1 MFRFA
6 LLLLVLTIPTV
17 CFWLDRKRLLRGHA
31 LLVTAALLLS
41 LVLVPLLLFLAFSVV
56 AYSFRGEAFENT
68 MAALIASVGVA
79 CVVWGALTRT
89 RAAIALLSAG
99 VVELAAL
106 LLAWLGPLQERKLP
120 EPVGLGSSIRCA

>member
-41 LVLVPLLLFLAFSVV
+41 LVLVPLLLFLAFSV
-56 AYSFRGEAFENT
+56 
-68 MAALIASVGVA
+68 
-79 CVVWGALTRT
+79 
-89 RAAIALLSAG
+89 
-99 VVELAAL
+99 
-106 LLAWLGPLQERKLP
+106 LAWLGPLQERKLP